1 MLGVRCSE
9 DKHNGSCL
17 RWLSLCCVVLLPF
30 PFPPVL
36 YPIYTPVT
44 MHFVT
49 ALTLAASASTLV
61 SARLDHVRRHGDS
74 SVGAPH
80 LAARAPVPEPFRL
93 FPAPGASENPQSGPV
108 SHDALEALLAPVHP
122 ARSFQ
127 DAPELSKR
135 SDSPKKG
142 SKCHKKKRPA
152 STKKSADKSAGQ
164 ILAAA
169 PKSDSDSKKEAAPRQ
184 TWAERQRG
192 VDSKKAVDD
201 EHKAKDDAKTFTSD
215 DSKQL
220 AATHK
225 SSDKGEE
232 KKDKEKTDSLP
243 VFDGGAKVSRSTCLA
258 FPAEKPWSVGPVS
271 YVQIIWIDAF
281 LVILPEQG
289 PHRVH
294 HVQLRTE
301 WRYRRSA
308 ERFRIVPRVRH
319 QQEQPVVGVEGPR
332 GRHHRH
338 HQDSLDRARSRD
350 QLGVGTLQAVYPA
363 L

>member
-1 MLGVRCSE
+1 
-9 DKHNGSCL
+9 
-17 RWLSLCCVVLLPF
+17 
-30 PFPPVL
+30 
-36 YPIYTPVT
+36 

-61 SARLDHVRRHGDS
+61 SARLDQVRRHGDS
-74 SVGAPH
+74 SAGSPH

-93 FPAPGASENPQSGPV
+93 FPAPGASENPQHGSGPV

-122 ARSFQ
+122 ARHFQ

-152 STKKSADKSAGQ
+152 SAKKAADKSAGQ

-169 PKSDSDSKKEAAPRQ
+169 PKSNSDSKKETAHRQ
-184 TWAERQRG
+184 TWAERQHAA
-192 VDSKKAVDD
+192 DSKKAAND
-201 EHKAKDDAKTFTSD
+201 EQKAKDDAKPFTSD

-232 KKDKEKTDSLP
+232 KKGKEKTDSTP
-243 VFDGGAKVSRSTCLA
+243 VFDGGAKVREVPNNHA
-258 FPAEKPWSVGPVS
+258 FPAEKPSALGPVS
-271 YVQIIWIDAF
+271 SPQTIPADYLIIIRH
-281 LVILPEQG
+281 PEQG

-301 WRYRRSA
+301 WRHRRRA

-319 QQEQPVVGVEGPR
+319 QQEQPVVGVEGAR
-332 GRHHRH
+332 GRHDRH
-338 HQDSLDRARSRD
+338 HQDGLDRARSRD